1 MGGSGGGGF
10 FYESKT
16 PLEDITKKIREE
28 EQKSKDDAFETEV
41 AGLMKDLLANVN
53 NRDTETLQGH
63 LATIKGAL
71 DLGIDGSIDLRYGG
85 SVSKHTY
92 VDGLS
97 DVDSLAILNNSELVN
112 LSPDEVK
119 KYFLDRLTER
129 LPGSN
134 ITVGKLAI
142 TIKFAS
148 GFEVQIVP
156 AVKND
161 KGIQIP
167 SIMRSNQWSNTIHP
181 EKFAQDLSEVNSRNA
196 GKLVPVIKLAK
207 SIISSFP
214 EQRQM
219 SGYHVEAMSVEL
231 FSNYTGETT
240 PRAMLKHLFSEG
252 SKLVLNS
259 IKDRT
264 GQTTHV
270 DGYLGTD
277 NSIERKMV
285 SDSMKTMARKMQ
297 NADGSND
304 IRVWEEIL
312 K

>member
-10 FYESKT
+10 FYESKKS
-16 PLEDITKKIREE
+16 LEDISKSIREE

-41 AGLMKDLLANVN
+41 AGMMRDLLANVN
-53 NRDTETLQGH
+53 NRDTETLQTH
-63 LATIKGAL
+63 LTTIKTAL
-71 DLGIDGSIDLRYGG
+71 DLGIDGSIDLKYGG
-85 SVSKHTY
+85 SVAKHTY

-97 DVDSLAILNNSELVN
+97 DVDSLAILNKSELFN
-112 LSPDEVK
+112 LPPDEVK
-119 KYFLDRLTER
+119 EYFYERLKER
-129 LPGSN
+129 LPGSD

-142 TIKFAS
+142 TIKFSS

-161 KGIQIP
+161 KGVQIP
-167 SIMRSNQWSNTIHP
+167 SIMNSNEWSKTINP
-181 EKFAQDLSEVNSRNA
+181 ERFINDLREANSKNS

-219 SGYHVEAMSVEL
+219 KGYHVEALSVEV
-231 FSNYTGETT
+231 FSKYSGEIT

-252 SKLVLNS
+252 SKLVLTA
-259 IKDRT
+259 IKDKT

-270 DGYLGTD
+270 DGYLGSD

-285 SDSMKTMARKMQ
+285 SDSMRTMARKMQ

>member
-16 PLEDITKKIREE
+16 PEDITKRIREE
-28 EQKSKDDAFETEV
+28 EQKSKDDAFETDV
-41 AGLMKDLLANVN
+41 AGLMKDLLATVN
-53 NRDTETLQGH
+53 DRDTETLQGH
-63 LATIKGAL
+63 LTTIKDAL
-71 DLGIDGSIDLRYGG
+71 DLGIDGSIDLKYGG

-97 DVDSLAILNNSELVN
+97 DVDSLAILNKSELVN

-119 KYFLDRLTER
+119 KYFYDRLKER
-129 LPGSN
+129 LPDSD
-134 ITVGKLAI
+134 ITIGKLAI

-167 SIMRSNQWSNTIHP
+167 SIMRGNEWSNTIKP
-181 EKFAQDLSEVNSRNA
+181 EKFVESLREVNSKNA

-207 SIISSFP
+207 SIISSLP

-219 SGYHVEAMSVEL
+219 TGYHVEALSVEL

-259 IKDRT
+259 IKDKT

-270 DGYLGTD
+270 DGYLGSD

>member
-10 FYESKT
+10 FYKSNT
-16 PLEDITKKIREE
+16 PEDITKRIREE
-28 EQKSKDDAFETEV
+28 EQKSKDDAFEADV
-41 AGLMKDLLANVN
+41 AGLLKDLLANVN
-53 NRDTETLQGH
+53 NRDTETLQCH
-63 LATIKGAL
+63 LATIKSAL
-71 DLGIDGSIDLRYGG
+71 DLGIDGSIDLKYGG
-85 SVSKHTY
+85 SVAKHTY

-97 DVDSLAILNNSELVN
+97 DVDSLAILNKSELVN
-112 LSPDEVK
+112 LPPDEVK
-119 KYFLDRLTER
+119 QYFYERLKER
-129 LPGSN
+129 LPGSD

-142 TIKFAS
+142 TIKFSS

-161 KGIQIP
+161 KGVQIP
-167 SIMRSNQWSNTIHP
+167 SIMNSNEWSKTIKP
-181 EKFAQDLSEVNSRNA
+181 ERFINDLREANSKNS

-219 SGYHVEAMSVEL
+219 KGYHVEALSVEV
-231 FSNYTGETT
+231 FSEYSGEVT

-252 SKLVLNS
+252 SKLVLTA
-259 IKDRT
+259 IKDKT

-270 DGYLGTD
+270 DGYLGSD

-285 SDSMKTMARKMQ
+285 SDSMRTMARKMQ